1 MIVSCSN
8 RKEPEGES
16 RADDSP
22 EDSLVK
28 ETVAAEFDVPEAL
41 EFAEKTEAVVVDD
54 EDRMG
59 TDAGAAP
66 ALVEDEEPQV
76 FSGALCCSGGKT
88 GVDTCCCDVLC
99 SS

>member
-16 RADDSP
+16 RTDDSP

-28 ETVAAEFDVPEAL
+28 DTVAAEFGVPEAL
-41 EFAEKTEAVVVDD
+41 EFADKTEAVVVDD

-66 ALVEDEEPQV
+66 ARVEDGEPQV
-76 FSGALCCSGGKT
+76 LFGALCFSDCQA
-88 GVDTCCCDVLC
+88 GVDQIL
-99 SS
+99 